1 MNSINSAP
9 CTEEEF
15 CPGLVP
21 LDFFRRRCKK
31 VRIVSRSV
39 GGALAACP
47 ERASLEE
54 PTQTLRRSNW
64 SGQIQ
69 KDRRYLSM

>member
-1 MNSINSAP
+1 MNDALKRSSAP
-9 CTEEEF
+9 DL
-15 CPGLVP
+15 CPLI
-21 LDFFRRRCKK
+21 FFDVGRCKK
-31 VRIVSRSV
+31 VRITVRRR
-39 GGALAACP
+39 ALAACP